1 MEQKEWTH
9 FIGIGGAG
17 MSGLA
22 KVLLELG
29 FPVSGSDLKDSASIH
44 KLRSLG
50 AKTYLG
56 HKKEYLPSATRRVV
70 ISSAIP
76 PTNPELVKAR
86 ELGLPVMLRAELL
99 AELMLRQKAIAVAG
113 SHGKT
118 TTASMIAWC
127 LEKNNLD
134 PTVVIGGELNNL
146 GDNAKLGGGEYLV
159 AEADESD
166 GSFLKLHP
174 YIALVTNIEDDH
186 LDYYGRQERIVD
198 AFRQFLSL
206 VPAEG
211 FAVLG
216 NEVLSVCRGRLDL
229 RCALYSYGLESGDY
243 QARQI
248 RLREDCSQAQIYC
261 QGKCLGQIELHIPGK
276 HNIYNALGAVALC
289 HRLGL
294 EFSFIAEALASF
306 QGAKRRFQFI
316 GAAKGIKIVDDYA
329 HHPTEIMATL
339 KAARQWKPGRLWAV
353 FQPHRF
359 SRTKQLY
366 EAFGHS
372 FQEADY
378 VIISEIYPAGES
390 PIPGVTAQLIVDAV
404 AKNQKPVVYFS
415 RQEDLVQFLQSQ
427 CSSGDLVLTLGAG
440 DIWQVGQALLNQ
452 LRN

>member
-1 MEQKEWTH
+1 M
-9 FIGIGGAG
+9 
-17 MSGLA
+17 
-22 KVLLELG
+22 
-29 FPVSGSDLKDSASIH
+29 
-44 KLRSLG
+44 
-50 AKTYLG
+50 
-56 HKKEYLPSATRRVV
+56 
-70 ISSAIP
+70 
-76 PTNPELVKAR
+76 
-86 ELGLPVMLRAELL
+86 
-99 AELMLRQKAIAVAG
+99 
-113 SHGKT
+113 
-118 TTASMIAWC
+118 
-127 LEKNNLD
+127 
-134 PTVVIGGELNNL
+134 
-146 GDNAKLGGGEYLV
+146 
-159 AEADESD
+159 
-166 GSFLKLHP
+166 
-174 YIALVTNIEDDH
+174 
-186 LDYYGRQERIVD
+186 
-198 AFRQFLSL
+198 
-206 VPAEG
+206 
-211 FAVLG
+211 
-216 NEVLSVCRGRLDL
+216 
-229 RCALYSYGLESGDY
+229 
-243 QARQI
+243 
-248 RLREDCSQAQIYC
+248 
-261 QGKCLGQIELHIPGK
+261 
-276 HNIYNALGAVALC
+276 ALC